1 MNSDTLLLRQVHPT
15 FVQNGQIT
23 SQVFRPT
30 PKDENLLSAYNGD
43 LITAGNAWK
52 HYTSEP
58 ANLSVGVMAISKGEC
73 DTHQLPVIEDKI
85 PFVEHVSIDFTKKT
99 KSGIEKIAKML
110 KRVAQQRGWL
120 FELRLG
126 NESKS
131 VS

>member
-1 MNSDTLLLRQVHPT
+1 MNPDTLLLRQVHPT
-15 FVQNGQIT
+15 FVQDGQIT

-43 LITAGNAWK
+43 LITAENAWK

-73 DTHQLPVIEDKI
+73 DTQQLPVIEDKI
-85 PFVEHVSIDFTKKT
+85 SFVEHILIDFTGKT
-99 KSGIEKIAKML
+99 KSGIEKIAKLL

-120 FELRLG
+120 FRAEAG
-126 NESKS
+126 K
-131 VS
+131 